1 MSREDIVAGLTVFA
15 ILASFVAIF
24 VVASTF
30 SLSVQQR
37 HRELALFRAIGSTPR
52 QVRRL
57 VAGEAFVISVVA
69 VLLALPVSLAA
80 AFLEKGLF
88 VRAGM
93 IPSGLHVVVGWLPV
107 LAGLGTAIVTTQ
119 LAAFVSARRA
129 SRIRPTDA
137 LREANVQ
144 ARPISWLR
152 AVTGLAAFLGGIAVV
167 LLAARNAGGLHES
180 DAPAAAMLLMVAA
193 ALLGPLLAWPF
204 AWLVGR
210 PLAARRSAPGLLAWA
225 NTRTSLRRTASVAT
239 PLMLA
244 ISVVS
249 SLFIAKSI
257 LHKETHAQ
265 TAKRTTAAFVLR
277 AHQTRGLSTEV
288 AAAARRLHG
297 VASASGTIATSVV
310 VAADGQ
316 NLRPFPARTVD
327 AGSAGRVLD
336 LGLVSGSLADL
347 RGNAVAVSTQSAR
360 EWGWKTGDRVHV
372 WLGDGTPATLR
383 VVAQYTRPLGFGD
396 VVLPRKLVEGHV
408 TQPLDDAVFVAGKPG
423 VRPTE
428 LERQLRTLRAADPTI
443 AVVSRSDYE
452 TTIDRAAEKQSLAV
466 YVLLGLIVVFCA
478 LALVNA
484 LTMAIGERAREFAM
498 LRLIG
503 ATKRQVRAMI
513 RTETA
518 IMVAF
523 GLTAGSL
530 IAAPGLALAQPQ
542 SDRLTR
548 PGSPAVG
555 LDLPAHVLRG
565 SRVRGD
571 GGPHAFVAAHES
583 GCGHRASGVKADCCR
598 LANAFGFGSILGRRR
613 LLSPARESTAVA
625 PERSRRGTSSA
636 GQIGAGMASPY
647 AVPAIATSVPE
658 RLQPSPSV
666 LRAIALAGLL
676 IAGCSLAFALTND
689 GITGVQVA
697 LLEWISLP
705 YIAAGLV
712 AWWRRPDS
720 RLGVLMIVGGFAT
733 GLSGLAF
740 AGYALPHTLG
750 LVFDILPVGHL
761 PARLP
766 RVPRR
771 AAAVALRAS
780 ARRGR
785 VRVGDRSPARQD
797 VARRGRRRR
806 TCSKSRREPAAAHTL
821 EQVQLLCDQRAL
833 PGRARRAR
841 RATASHGHGR
851 CAVRSALLID
861 SFALGLVMI
870 AVLFVFAAFEEPGF
884 QPIQRATLVGDRHL
898 AVRIPDRAPRRA
910 ACSIVGRRSL
920 RRAARGSVA
929 GGSAGR
935 ARAGAS
941 RSVVDARVLAARVRE
956 LGGSRRSA
964 GQAAR
969 TRRVEERRR

>member
-1 MSREDIVAGLTVFA
+1 MLAPYLLTRGGPPVRRSDVVVDTQLASQGTLHVGDRLRILTIAGPAMFTISGIAGPAPSHELPEQSAVFFRTDEAAQLSGSGDRVDLLGIITRRGADPANVADAVREQLDGSGLRILTGPKRGDAESPDDALSREDIVAGLTVFA

-57 VAGEAFVISVVA
+57 VAGEALVISVVA
-69 VLLALPVSLAA
+69 VLLALPVSVAA

-93 IPSGLHVVVGWLPV
+93 IPPGLHVVVGWLPV
-107 LAGLGTAIVTTQ
+107 LAGLGAAIVTTQ

-137 LREANVQ
+137 LREATVQ

-152 AVTGLAAFLGGIAVV
+152 AVTGLVAFLGGIAVV

-210 PLAARRSAPGLLAWA
+210 PMAGLRSAPGLLAWA
-225 NTRTSLRRTASVAT
+225 NTRSSLRRTASVAT

-249 SLFIAKSI
+249 SLYIAKSI

-277 AHQTRGLSTEV
+277 AHRTKGLSAEV

-297 VASASGTIATSVV
+297 VAGASGTIATSVV
-310 VAADGQ
+310 VAADGK

-327 AGSAGRVLD
+327 AGSVGRVLE

-347 RGNAVAVSTQSAR
+347 RGNAVAVSTQSGR
-360 EWGWKTGDRVHV
+360 EWGWRTGDRVHV

-396 VVLPRKLVEGHV
+396 VVLPRKLVERHV

-423 VRPTE
+423 VGASE
-428 LERQLRTLRAADPTI
+428 LERQLRTLRKADPTI
-443 AVVSRSDYE
+443 TVVSRSDYE

-530 IAAPGLALAQPQ
+530 IAAPGLALLNH
-542 SDRLTR
+542 SLT
-548 PGSPAVG
+548 GSLVPAVPFWASISLLAFYAAVG
-555 LDLPAHVLRG
+555 FAATVIPTRSSLRTN
-565 SRVRGD
+565 
-571 GGPHAFVAAHES
+571 PVAATA
-583 GCGHRASGVKADCCR
+583 HR
-598 LANAFGFGSILGRRR
+598 
-613 LLSPARESTAVA
+613 E
-625 PERSRRGTSSA
+625 
-636 GQIGAGMASPY
+636 
-647 AVPAIATSVPE
+647 
-658 RLQPSPSV
+658 
-666 LRAIALAGLL
+666 
-676 IAGCSLAFALTND
+676 
-689 GITGVQVA
+689 
-697 LLEWISLP
+697 
-705 YIAAGLV
+705 
-712 AWWRRPDS
+712 
-720 RLGVLMIVGGFAT
+720 
-733 GLSGLAF
+733 
-740 AGYALPHTLG
+740 
-750 LVFDILPVGHL
+750 
-761 PARLP
+761 
-766 RVPRR
+766 
-771 AAAVALRAS
+771 
-780 ARRGR
+780 
-785 VRVGDRSPARQD
+785 
-797 VARRGRRRR
+797 
-806 TCSKSRREPAAAHTL
+806 
-821 EQVQLLCDQRAL
+821 
-833 PGRARRAR
+833 
-841 RATASHGHGR
+841 
-851 CAVRSALLID
+851 
-861 SFALGLVMI
+861 
-870 AVLFVFAAFEEPGF
+870 
-884 QPIQRATLVGDRHL
+884 
-898 AVRIPDRAPRRA
+898 
-910 ACSIVGRRSL
+910 
-920 RRAARGSVA
+920 
-929 GGSAGR
+929 
-935 ARAGAS
+935 
-941 RSVVDARVLAARVRE
+941 
-956 LGGSRRSA
+956 
-964 GQAAR
+964 
-969 TRRVEERRR
+969 